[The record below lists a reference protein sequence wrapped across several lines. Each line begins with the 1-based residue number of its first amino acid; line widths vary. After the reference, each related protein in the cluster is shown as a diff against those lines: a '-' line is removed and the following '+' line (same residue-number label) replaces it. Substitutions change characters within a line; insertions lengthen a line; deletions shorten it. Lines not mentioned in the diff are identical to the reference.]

1 MEEAK
6 ALINLIEEGKT
17 LPPKEILILLHKV
30 EKLLL
35 DEQQLVRTK
44 PPLVII
50 GDLHG
55 DLETALSVVKRFP
68 PAKYRLVF
76 LGDYVDRG
84 EHSLETAAY
93 LLALKL
99 LHPERITLLRGNHES
114 PLVNQAYGFYSELLR
129 KQRGEAFRLFLRFN
143 EVLSALPYAALL
155 KPHRLLLVHGGVP
168 TSIPRLGEVASLPKK
183 DLVPTDET
191 AFQLL
196 WNDPHEGVEGFA
208 PSDRG

>member
-55 DLETALSVVKRFP
+55 DL
-68 PAKYRLVF
+68 
-76 LGDYVDRG
+76 
-84 EHSLETAAY
+84 SLI
-93 LLALKL
+93 
-99 LHPERITLLRGNHES
+99 HI
-114 PLVNQAYGFYSELLR
+114 
-129 KQRGEAFRLFLRFN
+129 
-143 EVLSALPYAALL
+143 
-155 KPHRLLLVHGGVP
+155 
-168 TSIPRLGEVASLPKK
+168 
-183 DLVPTDET
+183 
-191 AFQLL
+191 
-196 WNDPHEGVEGFA
+196 
-208 PSDRG
+208 